1 MFPLDSL
8 QKYFCVKLFVFLQFL
23 WVIFAVFLAE
33 FSGWPLLA
41 AREFMYSFTE
51 KNFMITVYCLW
62 YYETS
67 RK

>member
-8 QKYFCVKLFVFLQFL
+8 QKYFFVKLFVFLQFL

-51 KNFMITVYCLW
+51 KNFMITV
-62 YYETS
+62 
-67 RK
+67 

>member
-33 FSGWPLLA
+33 FSDWPLESLCTVL
-41 AREFMYSFTE
+41 RK
-51 KNFMITVYCLW
+51 KNFMITV
-62 YYETS
+62 
-67 RK
+67 